1 MKIGEAAEALDTS
14 IQTLRLYENNGLI
27 KSRRTPQGTRYYN
40 EEELSRL
47 KAIRS
52 FNELGVH
59 YYELKQLASVR
70 LDSQTGHQASELLR
84 SQLKQLQQQFLDMEK
99 MLKHNLEEIGESLS
113 LLEQCSGCRKSPR
126 RKICKH
132 CDVSQ
137 GIEQVDL
144 LQLIWDQKDGLNGTA
159 D

>member
-1 MKIGEAAEALDTS
+1 MKIGEAAKALDTS

-27 KSRRTPQGTRYYN
+27 KSRRTPNGTRYYN

-59 YYELKQLASVR
+59 YHELKKLASVR
-70 LDSQTGHQASELLR
+70 LNSQTGHQASEQLR
-84 SQLKQLQQQFLDMEK
+84 SQLRQFQQQFLDMQK
-99 MLKHNLEEIGESLS
+99 MLMLNLQEIDKSLS

-126 RKICKH
+126 RKICER

-144 LQLIWDQKDGLNGTA
+144 LQLIWDQKDGYL
-159 D
+159 

>member
-40 EEELSRL
+40 EQELSRL

-59 YYELKQLASVR
+59 YHELKKLSDVR
-70 LDSQTGHQASELLR
+70 LNSQTGHQASESLR
-84 SQLKQLQQQFLDMEK
+84 SQLRQLQQQFLDMQK
-99 MLKHNLEEIGESLS
+99 KLEHSIQEIDKSLS
-113 LLEQCSGCRKSPR
+113 LLEQCAGCRKSPR
-126 RKICKH
+126 RKICEH

-144 LQLIWDQKDGLNGTA
+144 LQLIWDQKDGLNGMTG
-159 D
+159 